1 MEEEKFLNELK
12 ELNFQDETFY
22 INIYYSIDE
31 KGNIILDEDGIKEE
45 FERKLNEIKEIIE
58 NVDKEEE
65 QKEQIVEIDG
75 KRYKLTEVK
84 DE

>member
-1 MEEEKFLNELK
+1 MEEKKFLNELE

-31 KGNIILDEDGIKEE
+31 KGNVILDEDGIKEE

-58 NVDKEEE
+58 NE
-65 QKEQIVEIDG
+65 
-75 KRYKLTEVK
+75 
-84 DE
+84 